1 MLVVCSLC
9 VLSLPMKLFL
19 VVGLMAVFEHI
30 VLTIVN
36 YFGKLKMLIKVVS
49 LQSVSQ
55 IVVNLF
61 VLVAWKVISES
72 GKLDHVN

>member
-1 MLVVCSLC
+1 
-9 VLSLPMKLFL
+9 
-19 VVGLMAVFEHI
+19 MAVFEHI
-30 VLTIVN
+30 ELTIVN